1 MLDTPIVKRQKN
13 YPKDF
18 TPPPGY
24 LTNTSV
30 TPSVPSSQV
39 GHITRI
45 SHISHIQLQKLNKS
59 TQLTDN
65 TIKESEETTK
75 NIIITINP

>member
-39 GHITRI
+39 GHI